1 MGESRDD
8 FEIICDLA
16 RRMGFGAEFPW
27 RTSDEWIEEVVG
39 LARRDPR
46 FPWMRDVTMERLERE
61 GVVDLDMPPLEDTWD
76 LDTPSGRIEVY
87 SEALLSSGASPLPEW
102 PDDGEAAPPAV
113 QGASAAGGPEYPL
126 TLVSPKSIFRAHSTF
141 ADHPKLL
148 RLGYNRAW
156 VHPDDAAPR
165 GVRDGDRVRLFND
178 RGETRIEVRVT
189 EDARPGTVRVY
200 SGGSPELGA
209 ANLLTPDRV
218 TGYSESAAFNDC
230 RVELAKA
237 EPPG

>member
-1 MGESRDD
+1 M
-8 FEIICDLA
+8 
-16 RRMGFGAEFPW
+16 
-27 RTSDEWIEEVVG
+27 
-39 LARRDPR
+39 
-46 FPWMRDVTMERLERE
+46 
-61 GVVDLDMPPLEDTWD
+61 
-76 LDTPSGRIEVY
+76 
-87 SEALLSSGASPLPEW
+87 
-102 PDDGEAAPPAV
+102 
-113 QGASAAGGPEYPL
+113 
-126 TLVSPKSIFRAHSTF
+126 SPKSVFRAHSTF

-148 RLGYNRAW
+148 ELGYNRAW

-165 GVRDGDRVRLFND
+165 GVRDGDWVRLFNG

-237 EPPG
+237 EPLYKRALAIFEKRVGPDHPNIVKALSNLAALYEKMGKREEAAGFSARARAVEKRLAGRK